1 MLSILR
7 NQAQNTEYRVKY
19 AQSHVALRQSKDV
32 DPLVRRQ
39 GFIVEVEQSWILW
52 SVFSETGNWKI
63 KKGSF

>member
-19 AQSHVALRQSKDV
+19 AQSHIALTQTKDV

-39 GFIVEVEQSWILW
+39 DFIVEVEQ
-52 SVFSETGNWKI
+52 T
-63 KKGSF
+63 